1 MKKKNLRNI
10 NYSSMKRVSEV
21 TTYKRAELQ
30 KVLNLLNRTRYRGD
44 DASRAHYTDLI
55 IRIEEALNK

>member
-1 MKKKNLRNI
+1 
-10 NYSSMKRVSEV
+10 MKRVSEV

-30 KVLNLLNRTRYRGD
+30 KVLQLLNTRQYKGD

-55 IRIEEALNK
+55 IRIKEALNNNQL

>member
-1 MKKKNLRNI
+1 
-10 NYSSMKRVSEV
+10 MKRVSEV

-30 KVLNLLNRTRYRGD
+30 KVLDLLNRTRYRGD